1 MYGLL
6 NSFSSQIED
15 HFIFCEPVLEQV
27 YPIKMTEVNAK
38 SINIV
43 ILEEDSKK
51 YSAVFVDLHVLGNPA
66 KY

>member
-1 MYGLL
+1 M
-6 NSFSSQIED
+6 
-15 HFIFCEPVLEQV
+15 

-51 YSAVFVDLHVLGNPA
+51 YSAVFIDLHVLGKPA
-66 KY
+66 KYYVTAWKTL